1 MDEKVI
7 EKSANVVTKTTKAKT
22 PRTKTKTRTVNDLSL
37 SDRVS
42 IDNLCEGIVGL
53 FLKKMGKQF

>member
-7 EKSANVVTKTTKAKT
+7 EKSENVVTKTTKAKT
-22 PRTKTKTRTVNDLSL
+22 PRTKAKTRTVDNLSL

-42 IDNLCEGIVGL
+42 IDN
-53 FLKKMGKQF
+53 QFRLIRTSKIIKD

>member
-7 EKSANVVTKTTKAKT
+7 EKSENVVTKTTKAKT
-22 PRTKTKTRTVNDLSL
+22 PRTKAKTRTVDSLSL

-42 IDNLCEGIVGL
+42 IDYRIC
-53 FLKKMGKQF
+53 F